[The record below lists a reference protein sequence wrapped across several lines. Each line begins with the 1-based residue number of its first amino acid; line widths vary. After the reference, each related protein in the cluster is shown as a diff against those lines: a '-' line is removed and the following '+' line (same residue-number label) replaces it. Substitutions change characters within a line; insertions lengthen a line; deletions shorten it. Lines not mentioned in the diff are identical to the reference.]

1 MYKKVEY
8 TEINPIDKKD
18 EICKL
23 LINCDV
29 KYEIHDNP
37 LDEDYNYLEE
47 GDLCITVINPT
58 SEYPLY
64 IDLEDMG
71 EFTLSYYGW
80 HNHYMS
86 EKWDYGAMMD
96 DLKNILNNMK
106 CLINIYSGVRW
117 LSSNLSPKAIGKD
130 YDYRM
135 DLNNLPTEFRKEITE
150 TKGRIELVYWD
161 KSRNAVINL

>member
-1 MYKKVEY
+1 MNKQFDY

-18 EICKL
+18 EICKY
-23 LINCDV
+23 LINHEV

-37 LDEDYNYLEE
+37 LDEDYDYLEE

-58 SEYPLY
+58 SKYPLY

-71 EFTLSYYGW
+71 EFTLTYYSW

-86 EKWDYGAMMD
+86 VKCYYEAMID
-96 DLKNILNNMK
+96 DIINILNNMK
-106 CLINIYSGVRW
+106 CLIIIHSGERW
-117 LSSNLSPKAIGKD
+117 LSSDLSQNAIDKS

-135 DLNNLPTEFRKEITE
+135 DLMELPSEFRKEITE

-161 KSRNAVINL
+161 TSRNTIINL